1 MRSSTLRDFG
11 SRRSNSIRGS
21 SVDNH
26 VSGSKLND
34 FCHRLMNGRANGGRL
49 QPAAIAK
56 EFVDY
61 FGISTFPRM
70 GEIREKLETAGIRVE
85 ITGQET
91 GGLRGHHVGTR
102 DGDYHIVLD
111 AADWDGAHEHTLL
124 HEAYEI
130 VRERLR
136 DLYPRIGSP
145 EGKSKCSQADRFAAA
160 ALMQPRWFSI
170 FAEVS
175 GFDVV
180 TLHEM
185 YGRAYSS
192 LTIRLTEVMQNQPLL
207 AVLYERTEPGEP
219 RRWSAT
225 PSPDLFRAKVVVRTP
240 GFKLRT
246 VKNPMRYLRGYLPR
260 RGVPPA
266 QCSVAERVILTGR
279 PTFVERVSGYDL
291 WHADDLTVAARP
303 VFWYG
308 KLARVSLVAVPYWD
322 RSVLKPQLARA
333 SFERIPQAHQV
344 L

>member
-1 MRSSTLRDFG
+1 MSSSTLRDFG
-11 SRRSNSIRGS
+11 SRRIYSICGP
-21 SVDNH
+21 SVDTH
-26 VSGSKLND
+26 MSGGKLND
-34 FCHRLMNGRANGGRL
+34 FCHRLMNGGAKGGRL

-70 GEIREKLETAGIRVE
+70 GEIREKLEAAGIRVE
-85 ITGQET
+85 IIGQET

-160 ALMQPRWFSI
+160 ALMQPRYFSI

-192 LTIRLTEVMQNQPLL
+192 LTIRLAEVMQNQPLL

-219 RRWSAT
+219 RRWSDT
-225 PSPDLFRAKVVVRTP
+225 PSADLFRAKVVARTP
-240 GFKLRT
+240 GFKLRIRR
-246 VKNPMRYLRGYLPR
+246 NPMRYLRRYLPR
-260 RGVPPA
+260 RGAPPA

-279 PTFVERVSGYDL
+279 PTFVERVCGYDL

-308 KLARVSLVAVPYWD
+308 KLARISLVAVPYWD
-322 RSVLKPQLARA
+322 RSVLKPQLAQA
-333 SFERIPQAHQV
+333 SFERIPHAHQV